1 MSHVFAQHPG
11 AGGCTALLV
20 AKGVQPR
27 PPPSPGAAALVILH
41 AARYAP
47 RLVGGWPEGGRKQ
60 PPALP

>member
-41 AARYAP
+41 AA
-47 RLVGGWPEGGRKQ
+47 LCT
-60 PPALP
+60 